1 MDIHSLTS
9 AHLKQA
15 IQLLAKREALQKRI
29 AGLDAQIS
37 DLLGDETA
45 AAPRKNGRVKTKA
58 KATKARDTKSH
69 GRGALKDSILAE
81 LRAAGTGGV
90 SVKSLVEKLGN
101 KSANLHAWFN
111 MTGKNVPGIKK
122 IGRGVYRLEE

>member
-15 IQLLAKREALQKRI
+15 IRLLDKKEALHKQI
-29 AGLDAQIS
+29 AELDSQIS
-37 DLLGDETA
+37 DLLGGEAPA
-45 AAPRKNGRVKTKA
+45 AARKDGQGKA
-58 KATKARDTKSH
+58 KATKTRATKTR
-69 GRGALKDSILAE
+69 GRGALKESILAE
-81 LRAAGTGGV
+81 LKSAGAEGV

-122 IGRGVYRLEE
+122 IGRGVYRLDEA